1 MTDQNGESLCVDST
15 DQNALVRFTNS
26 SHISAVGLPT
36 DRSFHQALIAGVT
49 EQMALPVNLKADNLP
64 NSEITFEEIT
74 RDIDRTYLERTKA
87 SDTTAMFF
95 VGMLGTAFIM
105 MCLRGKF
112 FNKKSNVRQN
122 IAVTGGKDLLDENKK
137 GKVELEIANQ
147 NIELSS
153 TLHLTDI

>member
-1 MTDQNGESLCVDST
+1 
-15 DQNALVRFTNS
+15 
-26 SHISAVGLPT
+26 
-36 DRSFHQALIAGVT
+36 
-49 EQMALPVNLKADNLP
+49 MALPVNLKADNLP

-95 VGMLGTAFIM
+95 VGMLNTALFM
-105 MCLRGKF
+105 MFLRGKF

-122 IAVTGGKDLLDENKK
+122 IAVTGGKGLLDETKK
-137 GKVELEIANQ
+137 GQVELEIANQ